1 MDCLICE
8 SHLFPNSFIRFECF
22 GSSNLS
28 WVRRNAGNN
37 QIGMPSV
44 KNGMPVFF
52 ILRSFV
58 SLLLMRFQVLL
69 FLFQPFFFPLIV
81 VSSFSFKI
89 VVCHDLFK
97 V

>member
-8 SHLFPNSFIRFECF
+8 SHLFPNAFIRFECF

-44 KNGMPVFF
+44 KNGMPVLFNLEEF
-52 ILRSFV
+52 CEFASDEVSDVAFSFSAILFSAHRS
-58 SLLLMRFQVLL
+58 
-69 FLFQPFFFPLIV
+69 PFFFVQDSCLP
-81 VSSFSFKI
+81 
-89 VVCHDLFK
+89 
-97 V
+97 